1 MLAILTGNVGI
12 NGGNTG
18 AREGSYS
25 LPFVRMPTLEN
36 PIQTSI
42 SMFMWT
48 DAIERG
54 PEMTA
59 LRDGVRGKDKL
70 DVPIKMIWNYAGN
83 CLINQHSEIN
93 RTHEILQD
101 DKKCE
106 LIVVI
111 DCHMT
116 SSAKYADILL
126 PDCTASEQMDFALD
140 ASCGN
145 MSYVIFND
153 QVIKPRFECKTIYEM
168 TSELAKR
175 LGVEQ
180 QFTEGRTQK
189 SGCATCMPS
198 REKRFLNCRPLKSFV
213 SRGSLK
219 A

>member
-1 MLAILTGNVGI
+1 
-12 NGGNTG
+12 
-18 AREGSYS
+18 
-25 LPFVRMPTLEN
+25 
-36 PIQTSI
+36 
-42 SMFMWT
+42 
-48 DAIERG
+48 
-54 PEMTA
+54 
-59 LRDGVRGKDKL
+59 
-70 DVPIKMIWNYAGN
+70 
-83 CLINQHSEIN
+83 
-93 RTHEILQD
+93 
-101 DKKCE
+101 

-180 QFTEGRTQK
+180 QFTEGRTQEEWMRHLY
-189 SGCATCMPS
+189 AQS
-198 REKRFLNCRPLKSFV
+198 REAIPELPTFEEFR
-213 SRGSLK
+213 
-219 A
+219 

>member
-1 MLAILTGNVGI
+1 
-12 NGGNTG
+12 
-18 AREGSYS
+18 
-25 LPFVRMPTLEN
+25 MPTLEN

-54 PEMTA
+54 PETTA

-93 RTHEILQD
+93 RTHEILLD

-153 QVIKPRFECKTIYEM
+153 QVIKLRFECKTIYEM

-180 QFTEGRTQK
+180 QFTEGRTQEEWMRHLY
-189 SGCATCMPS
+189 AQS
-198 REKRFLNCRPLKSFV
+198 REAIPELPTFEEFRKQDL
-213 SRGSLK
+213 
-219 A
+219 